1 MSGDAR
7 VQAARVLNA
16 VIGSRHPLDLALPV
30 ADARLPDPRDRALL
44 RAIVRA
50 ALRHRFRYTAALAT
64 LLDKP
69 LPREHGVVFELMVA
83 GLAQL
88 DQGITPVYAAVDATV
103 EAVRLLKRPQFAG
116 LINAILRRAPAAL
129 EAVALRDDPQIL
141 HEHPR
146 WLLERLQ
153 RDWPEQWPQ
162 IVAANN
168 EIAATWLRVHTPR
181 ARRDQLQGWL
191 AAHDFQSTPYPQ
203 LPDALVLAESVPIT
217 SLPGYAEGA
226 FAVQDGAA
234 QFAVDVVA
242 ALAGQRVLDACAAP
256 GGKTAHL
263 AARTPGI
270 DLLALESNAARIPR
284 LRANLARLGV
294 SCNVLCADA
303 TAPKDWWDGRLF
315 DRILIDAPCSGTG
328 VIRRHPDIRW
338 LRRPQ
343 DVIAAIALQARLL
356 DALWPLLAP
365 GGRLVYATC
374 SVLSDENAHQL
385 AAFLARTPD
394 AVARDAVPAAF
405 GIASGVGRQNLPG
418 QDGMDGFFYAVVER
432 ARG

>member
-7 VQAARVLNA
+7 AQAARVLHA
-16 VIGSRHPLDLALPV
+16 VIGAREPLDLALPV

-50 ALRHRFRYTAALAT
+50 ALRHRFRYAAALTT
-64 LLDKP
+64 LLNKP
-69 LPREHGVVFELMVA
+69 LPREQGLVHELLMV

-88 DQGITPVYAAVDATV
+88 DQGITPPYAAVDATV
-103 EAVRLLKRPQFAG
+103 AAARVLKRPQFAG
-116 LINAILRRAPAAL
+116 LVNAVLRRAPAAL
-129 EAVALRDDPQIL
+129 TEVAARDDAQIRF
-141 HEHPR
+141 EHPR

-153 RDWPEQWPQ
+153 HDWPEHWPE

-168 EIAATWLRVHTPR
+168 AMAPTWLRVHTPR
-181 ARRDQLQGWL
+181 ARREQLQGWL
-191 AAHDFQSTPYPQ
+191 AAHDFATTTYPP
-203 LPDALVLAESVPIT
+203 LTDALLLAESAPIL

-234 QFAVDVVA
+234 QYAVDVLDA
-242 ALAGQRVLDACAAP
+242 RPGQRVLDACAAP
-256 GGKTAHL
+256 GGKTAHI
-263 AARTPGI
+263 AARTQGI
-270 DLLALESNAARIPR
+270 ELLALEVNPARIPR
-284 LRANLARLGV
+284 LNANLARMGV
-294 SCNVLCADA
+294 VCDVRCADA
-303 TAPKDWWDGRLF
+303 AAPETWWDGRHF

-328 VIRRHPDIRW
+328 VMRRHPDIRW

-343 DVIAAIALQARLL
+343 DVIAAIELQSRLL

-385 AAFLARTPD
+385 AAFLWRTPN
-394 AVARDAVPAAF
+394 ACARDAVPHAF
-405 GIASGVGRQNLPG
+405 GIESGAGRQNLPG
-418 QDGMDGFFYAVVER
+418 REGMDGFFYAVLEH
-432 ARG
+432 AGA

>member
-1 MSGDAR
+1 MNGDAR
-7 VQAARVLNA
+7 VQAARVLDA
-16 VIGSRHPLDLALPV
+16 VINSRHPLDFALPV
-30 ADARLPDPRDRALL
+30 ADARLSDPRDRALL

-64 LLDKP
+64 LLEKP
-69 LPREHGVVFELMVA
+69 LPREHGVIYELLIA

-88 DQGITPVYAAVDATV
+88 DQGIAPAYAAASATV
-103 EAVRLLKRPQFAG
+103 EAARHLKRPQFAG

-129 EAVALRDDPQIL
+129 TAVAERDDAQVRF
-141 HEHPR
+141 EHPR

-153 RDWPEQWPQ
+153 HDWPEQWRD

-168 EIAATWLRVHTPR
+168 EIAPTWLRVHTPR

-191 AAHDFQSTPYPQ
+191 AAHDFVATPHPN
-203 LPDALVLAESVPIT
+203 LPDALVLAESAPIT

-234 QFAVDVVA
+234 QVAADVVA
-242 ALAGQRVLDACAAP
+242 AQPGHRVLDACAAP

-263 AARTPGI
+263 AARTQGL

-284 LRANLARLGV
+284 LRTNLGRLGV
-294 SCNVLCADA
+294 ACNVLCADA
-303 TAPKDWWDGRLF
+303 TAPATWWDGRPF

-343 DVIAAIALQARLL
+343 DVIAAIDLQARLL

-385 AAFLARTPD
+385 AAFLARTPQ
-394 AVARDAVPAAF
+394 AIARDAVPHAF

-418 QDGMDGFFYAVVER
+418 QGGMDGFFYAVVER
-432 ARG
+432 AGA

>member
-7 VQAARVLNA
+7 VEAARVLNA
-16 VIGSRHPLDLALPV
+16 VIGAREPLDLALPV

-50 ALRHRFRYTAALAT
+50 ALRHRFRYVAALAT
-64 LLDKP
+64 LLNKP
-69 LPREHGVVFELMVA
+69 LPREQGLVFELLIV

-88 DQGITPVYAAVDATV
+88 DQGITPAYAAVNATV
-103 EAVRLLKRPQFAG
+103 AAARALKRPQYAG
-116 LINAILRRAPAAL
+116 LVNAILRRAPAAL
-129 EAVALRDDPQIL
+129 AEVATRDDAQIRF
-141 HEHPR
+141 EHPR

-153 RDWPEQWPQ
+153 RDWPEQWPD

-168 EIAATWLRVHTPR
+168 EIAPTWLRVHTPH
-181 ARRDQLQGWL
+181 ARRDQVQGWL
-191 AAHDFQSTPYPQ
+191 AAHDFATTTHP
-203 LPDALVLAESVPIT
+203 LLGDALILAESASIPT
-217 SLPGYAEGA
+217 LPGFAEGA

-234 QFAVDVVA
+234 QFAVDVLGA
-242 ALAGQRVLDACAAP
+242 TAGQRVLDACAAP
-256 GGKTAHL
+256 GGKTAHI
-263 AARTPGI
+263 AARTPGV
-270 DLLALESNAARIPR
+270 DLVALEANPVRMPR
-284 LRANLARLGV
+284 LNANLKRMGV
-294 SCNVLCADA
+294 VCEVLCADA
-303 TAPKDWWDGRLF
+303 TAPDTWWDGRLF

-343 DVIAAIALQARLL
+343 DVIAAIELQSRLL

-394 AVARDAVPAAF
+394 ATARDAVPHTF

-418 QDGMDGFFYAVVER
+418 QDRMDGFFYAVVER
-432 ARG
+432 AGA